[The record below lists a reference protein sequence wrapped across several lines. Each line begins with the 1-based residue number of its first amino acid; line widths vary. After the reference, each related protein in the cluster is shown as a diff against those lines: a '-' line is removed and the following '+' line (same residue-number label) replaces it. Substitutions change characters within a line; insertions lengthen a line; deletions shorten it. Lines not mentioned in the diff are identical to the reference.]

1 MVRSLYLYSKYFLY
15 TIFSSGIL
23 NLLKEFWRF
32 FVSGDPYYKNKAIT
46 DKMRKLS
53 LGRSVFWL
61 LHAQDS
67 TPDDGMGSY
76 HMVNKWSSSYPET
89 SGYIIPSLLQ
99 YAAANHD
106 DNIKDAALKA
116 ANWLISIQKPSGG
129 WQGGRVNENK
139 PEIVFNTAQ
148 IIRGLLAAYKLPG
161 EDKYLESAI
170 EAGNWLCKVQD
181 EHGTWTKNALMGK
194 ERVYDSYV
202 DYPLLMLHQQ
212 TGVEK
217 YKSHAVK
224 NLEWIINEKQQDN
237 AWFED
242 CDNTI
247 KHNDRPILHTIAYTI
262 DGLLDCGIYLNE
274 RRYTEG
280 ARKAADVLKEKFD
293 RDGYLHGRYDRQWQG
308 SEYMILTGCAQ
319 MSIVWLKIA
328 HYSGNKSYAETARNM
343 NTLLLHLQNRWYG
356 MNNKNILG
364 ALSGSYPFWGKYE
377 PFAFPNW
384 ATKYLADALM
394 LEEEHFKYKESEQPK

>member
-1 MVRSLYLYSKYFLY
+1 
-15 TIFSSGIL
+15 
-23 NLLKEFWRF
+23 
-32 FVSGDPYYKNKAIT
+32 
-46 DKMRKLS
+46 
-53 LGRSVFWL
+53 
-61 LHAQDS
+61 
-67 TPDDGMGSY
+67 
-76 HMVNKWSSSYPET
+76 
-89 SGYIIPSLLQ
+89 
-99 YAAANHD
+99 
-106 DNIKDAALKA
+106 
-116 ANWLISIQKPSGG
+116 
-129 WQGGRVNENK
+129 VNENK

-148 IIRGLLAAYKLPG
+148 IIRGLLAVYKLHN
-161 EDKYLESAI
+161 EEKYLESASR
-170 EAGNWLCKVQD
+170 AGDWLCEMQD
-181 EHGTWTKNALMGK
+181 EHGPWTKNALMGK

-202 DYPLLMLHQQ
+202 DYPLLMLYHE
-212 TGVEK
+212 TRVEK
-217 YKSHAVK
+217 YKQHALK
-224 NLEWIINEKQQDN
+224 NLDWIIEQKQHSN
-237 AWFED
+237 GWFED

-247 KHNDRPILHTIAYTI
+247 KHNERPILHTIAYTI

-293 RDGYLHGRYDRQWQG
+293 KDGYLNGRYDREWMG

-328 HYSGNKSYAETARNM
+328 HYSGNKAYAETARNM

-356 MNNKNILG
+356 SRNKNVTG

-394 LEEEHFKYKESEQPK
+394 LEEEHFKYSEREEV